1 MIEKLGSNHIMK
13 LGLVVR
19 DIEEAAAYYEKTFQ
33 LEEPLIIHD
42 QAARKNPHP
51 RTYRKLQGMD
61 VNPAMRWFI
70 VDLTPIY
77 LQVIQPCDDTPSPW
91 LDYLKE
97 QGPGVCFLSFCIDDF
112 EEHIDFM
119 ERGGFPVNY
128 IEEKGLERYAYF
140 ATQEKLG
147 VMLELKER
155 KALSAP
161 LESR

>member
-1 MIEKLGSNHIMK
+1 
-13 LGLVVR
+13 
-19 DIEEAAAYYEKTFQ
+19 
-33 LEEPLIIHD
+33 
-42 QAARKNPHP
+42 
-51 RTYRKLQGMD
+51 
-61 VNPAMRWFI
+61 
-70 VDLTPIY
+70 
-77 LQVIQPCDDTPSPW
+77 
-91 LDYLKE
+91 
-97 QGPGVCFLSFCIDDF
+97 
-112 EEHIDFM
+112 M